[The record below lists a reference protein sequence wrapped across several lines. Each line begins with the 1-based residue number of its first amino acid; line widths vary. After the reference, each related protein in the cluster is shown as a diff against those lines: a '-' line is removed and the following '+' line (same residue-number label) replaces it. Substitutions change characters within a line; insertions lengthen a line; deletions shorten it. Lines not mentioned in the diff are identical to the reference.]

1 MQLISVIPQYSDI
14 AMNLMYQSDAA
25 KYERRSKFVTLNFFF
40 FCILQGEFIQV
51 AYINRFGTGKGK
63 ILSKEINFVKI
74 TAFGETR

>member
-1 MQLISVIPQYSDI
+1 MNKKIFFYRAI
-14 AMNLMYQSDAA
+14 A
-25 KYERRSKFVTLNFFF
+25 
-40 FCILQGEFIQV
+40 EFIQV